1 MVYQVPVHN
10 IYLIKLHMENLLAF
24 GFHLVS
30 MHTRIGGGGKMGDTQ
45 RFTDVMHYA
54 LTCLCFKAGFSL
66 TYIKWILVIKADE
79 TFFIRRRYLICTW
92 F

>member
-1 MVYQVPVHN
+1 
-10 IYLIKLHMENLLAF
+10 
-24 GFHLVS
+24 
-30 MHTRIGGGGKMGDTQ
+30 MGDTQ
-45 RFTDVMHYA
+45 RFTDIMHYA